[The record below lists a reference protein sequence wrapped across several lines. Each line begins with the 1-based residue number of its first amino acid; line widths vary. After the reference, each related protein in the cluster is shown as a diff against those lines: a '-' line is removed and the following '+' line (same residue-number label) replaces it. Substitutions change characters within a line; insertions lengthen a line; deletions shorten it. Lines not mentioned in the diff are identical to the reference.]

1 MFYLL
6 NPKEIF
12 MKLKYKRLA
21 LLTTIATIGIG
32 ILVLSIIQ
40 ERPKA
45 EESLSSASQSVEDNE
60 SLASDTDNNQES
72 EEEEVTPSPSPSP
85 TPSPTPTPIPIHDL
99 EEEGYPEIES
109 LFKDYYV
116 AKNKPDVGKIKSLLS
131 DPSKAYT
138 EDELIERTG
147 FVEDYRNIKPYVK
160 KGMYEGTYIAYVYS
174 EIKITGIN
182 TPAPSLA
189 KSYLITDENGE
200 LKIFSGDMDE
210 ELETYY
216 MARNED
222 EDIKELIDK
231 TNKAFEEAMNSDEDL
246 YNFWEAI
253 EIEESNSQDGDGG
266 DDSDDSEGK
275 DE

>member
-1 MFYLL
+1 
-6 NPKEIF
+6 

-131 DPSKAYT
+131 DSSKAYT

>member
-1 MFYLL
+1 
-6 NPKEIF
+6 
-12 MKLKYKRLA
+12 
-21 LLTTIATIGIG
+21 
-32 ILVLSIIQ
+32 
-40 ERPKA
+40 
-45 EESLSSASQSVEDNE
+45 
-60 SLASDTDNNQES
+60 
-72 EEEEVTPSPSPSP
+72 
-85 TPSPTPTPIPIHDL
+85 
-99 EEEGYPEIES
+99 
-109 LFKDYYV
+109 
-116 AKNKPDVGKIKSLLS
+116 
-131 DPSKAYT
+131 
-138 EDELIERTG
+138 
-147 FVEDYRNIKPYVK
+147 
-160 KGMYEGTYIAYVYS
+160 MYEGTYIAYVYS

-222 EDIKELIDK
+222 EDVKELIDK

>member
-1 MFYLL
+1 
-6 NPKEIF
+6 

-21 LLTTIATIGIG
+21 LLTTIATVGIG

-45 EESLSSASQSVEDNE
+45 EESLSPASQSVEDDTEGNE
-60 SLASDTDNNQES
+60 SFSSDTVNNQENV
-72 EEEEVTPSPSPSP
+72 EGEVTPSSTPSP
-85 TPSPTPTPIPIHDL
+85 TPSPTPIPTPTPIPIYDL
-99 EEEGYPEIES
+99 KDDGYPEIES

-160 KGMYEGTYIAYVYS
+160 KGMYEGTYIVYVYS

-189 KSYLITDENGE
+189 KSYLITDEDGE
-200 LKIFSGDMDE
+200 LKIFSGVMDE

-222 EDIKELIDK
+222 EDVKELINK
-231 TNKAFEEAMNSDEDL
+231 TNKAFKKAMNNDEDL
-246 YNFWEAI
+246 YSFWEAI
-253 EIEESNSQDGDGG
+253 EIEESDNSD
-266 DDSDDSEGK
+266 
-275 DE
+275 